1 MIPYAIALLA
11 MIAIGFICFSYRHS
25 LLKRAA
31 VFGSA
36 FTAELDIAGMKTKPE
51 EIGYVVFGVSAAIW
65 IAALFVLRPNP
76 IVGILMVPMVLGF
89 CAYAAKR
96 HIHGKVKGRIKAFQG
111 QLEGMLRS
119 ISGGLRVGLGLRQAL
134 IHVGEQSDD
143 PARREL
149 ARVVGA
155 TNVGV
160 PVFDA
165 IDEMG
170 VRFPTS
176 EMQMLARAIRVQAN
190 AGGNLAE
197 VLLALAD
204 TIRDRRRLER
214 KISALTAQGKATA
227 FVLGGLPLAVLAFLL
242 MFQPLMREAMLHTL
256 VGNISL
262 GLGLFLDGLGIVI
275 LLKMA
280 QLDV

>member
-1 MIPYAIALLA
+1 MIPLAIALGG
-11 MIAIGFICFSYRHS
+11 MIAIGFICFSYRQS
-25 LLKRAA
+25 LLKRAGA
-31 VFGSA
+31 FGSA
-36 FTAELDIAGMKTKPE
+36 FSVELDIAGMKTKPE
-51 EIGYVVFGVSAAIW
+51 EIGYIVFGVSAALW
-65 IAALFVLRPNP
+65 IAAVFVLRPNP
-76 IVGILMVPMVLGF
+76 IVGVLMIPMLLGF

-96 HIHGKVKGRIKAFQG
+96 HINGKVKGRIKAFQG

-134 IHVGEQSDD
+134 IHVGEQSED

-214 KISALTAQGKATA
+214 KIAALTAQGKATA

-242 MFQPLMREAMLHTL
+242 MFQPLMRDAMLHTI

-262 GLGLFLDGLGIVI
+262 GVGLGLDGLGIMI

-280 QLDV
+280 KLDV